1 MGNVNSANVNDLK
14 QEFKSIDDIID
25 YIATHYILTSDF
37 ESLKKLTEKAYCDK
51 LVIITSDI
59 FNDYFTE
66 KDVEYLTQRI
76 QKGEEI
82 NKMNDRKLLYFNSDK
97 INELDSS
104 QDKNKSI
111 NKKRQCIGIAK
122 FYIKIAHVFAA
133 IVMTVNP
140 DFSFNDSI
148 KQPANNQD
156 QLNLLRENVQI
167 NIEEQKTMNGNV
179 DNIVDQEKINITG
192 PKSKTVKKS
201 RKEKTLC
208 EKRIDALNFVE
219 NDTNSEFVKLK
230 SDVCNMNSN
239 AALTDENGITE
250 LIKLY
255 YDVYDYSKGEFT
267 KMSDK
272 SKEQYNNDLKLFYKV
287 FTGKDDMPET
297 IMNFKD
303 IQLSDFSNKASCIRS
318 SKSLEISKNNLLFK
332 EYADNLRQ
340 MMANMTN
347 NQNKLLIIINNI
359 FQFVH
364 KPYSNDKQIRIQPSL
379 TDKKLDQLIKE
390 CRSLIINLYLTCEK
404 DFLNGMKIYEAIVNM
419 LSMQTAGKQIINI
432 ENDKKK
438 LIQDIKEQTVD
449 LDPLNKSNPP
459 NFK

>member
-1 MGNVNSANVNDLK
+1 MGNVSSANVNNIK
-14 QEFKSIDDIID
+14 QQFNSLDDIID

-37 ESLKKLTEKAYCDK
+37 ESLKKLTDKAYCDK
-51 LVIITSDI
+51 WVIITSDI

-76 QKGEEI
+76 QKGEEV

-97 INELDSS
+97 INQLDSS
-104 QDKNKSI
+104 QDRNKSI

-140 DFSFNDSI
+140 DYSFDTAI
-148 KQPANNQD
+148 KQSTTNQD
-156 QLNLLRENVQI
+156 QLNLLRENVQV
-167 NIEEQKTMNGNV
+167 NLEEQKDINGNV
-179 DNIVDQEKINITG
+179 ETIATKEKMNVSPTK
-192 PKSKTVKKS
+192 PKTMKKV

-219 NDTNSEFVKLK
+219 NETNSEFVKLK
-230 SDVCNMNSN
+230 SDVCKLNNN
-239 AALTDENGITE
+239 KVLTDENGISE

-255 YDVYDYSKGEFT
+255 YDVYDYSTGEFT
-267 KMSDK
+267 KMSDN
-272 SKEQYNNDLKLFYKV
+272 SRERYNNDLKLFYTV
-287 FTGKDDMPET
+287 FTRNEQMPET
-297 IMNFKD
+297 IKNFKD
-303 IQLSDFSNKASCIRS
+303 VKLSDFSNKAACINTPT
-318 SKSLEISKNNLLFK
+318 SLEVSKNNPLFK

-340 MMANMTN
+340 MMSNMTN
-347 NQNKLLIIINNI
+347 NQHKLLIIINNI
-359 FQFVH
+359 FQFVQ

-419 LSMQTAGKQIINI
+419 LSMQTAEKQIENL
-432 ENDKKK
+432 ENDKKD
-438 LIQDIKEQTVD
+438 LIEDIKKQTVE
-449 LDPLNKSNPP
+449 LHPLNQLNSP
-459 NFK
+459 NTK